1 MRGREF
7 VSNKKHL
14 DIGCGSNPRNPYHCE
29 ELYGVDILDQEMSDF
44 NYQQCNVVLEKLPF
58 DDSTFDSVSAY
69 DFLEHIPRFAI
80 IDNSSQFP
88 FINFMNEAYRVLKPG
103 GVFYAITPCYPRE
116 EAFVDPTHINIISK
130 KTYHYFTAPH
140 HHARM
145 YGFTG
150 SFEVIRVQMAK
161 MSQETKDYSK
171 LAKFFKNIL
180 YTILYKQKSHIVWEF
195 KAIKDS
201 SAST

>member
-1 MRGREF
+1 MRSREF
-7 VSNKKHL
+7 MINKKHL

-29 ELYGVDILDQEMSDF
+29 ELYGVDILDQQMSGF

-88 FINFMNEAYRVLKPG
+88 FVNFMNEAHRVLKPG
-103 GVFYAITPCYPRE
+103 GIFYAITPCYPRE
-116 EAFVDPTHINIISK
+116 EAFVDPTHTIILLLHV
-130 KTYHYFTAPH
+130 TTQV
-140 HHARM
+140 M

-161 MSQETKDYSK
+161 VSQETKDDSK
-171 LAKFFKNIL
+171 RAKFFKKSCIPFYTNRNPIL
-180 YTILYKQKSHIVWEF
+180 YGSLKPSKILVQVRSHNE
-195 KAIKDS
+195 
-201 SAST
+201 

>member
-1 MRGREF
+1 MKNR
-7 VSNKKHL
+7 KHL
-14 DIGCGSNPRNPYHCE
+14 DIGCGSNPRNPYNCE
-29 ELYGVDILDQEMSDF
+29 ALYGVDILDQKMSDF

-58 DDSTFDSVSAY
+58 NDSTFDSVSAY

-80 IDNSSQFP
+80 IDNNTQFP

-130 KTYHYFTAPH
+130 NTYRYFAAPH

-150 SFEVIRVQMAK
+150 NFEVMRVQMVK
-161 MSQETKDYSK
+161 MSQETVNYSK

-195 KAIKDS
+195 KAIKEA
-201 SAST
+201 SAENANR